1 MFSVSAQVNADNVAL
16 PDDLQSN
23 ANQAIQGIS
32 AKQAET
38 QMALLK
44 QESERLDKWAED
56 KIKAAQEAIVEVSEK
71 IKQVKREKNQAA
83 NLEQLANFETQLKDL
98 EKKRRQL
105 RANIFDVEEEIEEE
119 RDRLFARIRDKLEQQ
134 RKVEHLFAVRWV
146 IT

>member
-56 KIKAAQEAIVEVSEK
+56 KIK
-71 IKQVKREKNQAA
+71 
-83 NLEQLANFETQLKDL
+83 L
-98 EKKRRQL
+98 L
-105 RANIFDVEEEIEEE
+105 RKP
-119 RDRLFARIRDKLEQQ
+119 LWK
-134 RKVEHLFAVRWV
+134 
-146 IT
+146 

>member
-1 MFSVSAQVNADNVAL
+1 M
-16 PDDLQSN
+16 
-23 ANQAIQGIS
+23 
-32 AKQAET
+32 
-38 QMALLK
+38 
-44 QESERLDKWAED
+44 
-56 KIKAAQEAIVEVSEK
+56 
-71 IKQVKREKNQAA
+71 
-83 NLEQLANFETQLKDL
+83 KDL